1 MTGLPRPGGGLLAPA
16 VLVAALALLAASH
29 FAWAAADGRP
39 PPWDH
44 AVHLE
49 AALRCARMLR
59 EGEWLRMLSVSAFYP
74 PLGHCAAGLLHR
86 VFGPTPFAALA
97 VTQTALAV
105 AVLAT
110 YAIGVRLG
118 SAAAGLV
125 AAGLLAGYSE
135 VVLESRMFMLDLP
148 LTAVVASTA
157 LALLRTEG
165 FTRPAWCAVAG
176 LLGGLGLLTKWTYPV
191 YVVPLAVVVWRAAEP
206 GTARALRV
214 RHVMLALAVA
224 AGLAAPWYLRHLG
237 LPISLLRMAFVR
249 GAAEG
254 DPAVG
259 SVDAWTWYLRA
270 LVRQLGPPF
279 AALFALGLAWALAR
293 RPRGLSVLLVWF
305 LTPVVFFA
313 LLRNKDYRYTLPCL
327 PAVALLSSAW
337 VARLRPPRAGLAVGA
352 IALAVLVH
360 VAFLAW
366 GWPAP
371 AWARARMASEFLFPS
386 FPPVAERWP
395 ITEILD
401 RLARDLP
408 PGRERATLA
417 VVPDVIY
424 FSPFTFAY
432 YATREGRPVRVT
444 KGWQGGSPRF
454 VDYVLTKSGDQGSEY
469 TTGTARPLM
478 ARLDAGDPVL
488 SPLLRPVAVFPLPD
502 GSRATLYRVTARAVS
517 GWSAAAFLERLHAVA
532 PRALDWA
539 VRDARGLALDVE
551 PYADAE
557 TLAGR
562 LRRLTLRAESARVGD
577 FRRKP
582 AGIRVRDAELSLEDI
597 RLNPHA
603 LVIRGEME
611 LLGAGRLVIRRAV
624 VSASDLAEGLAELA
638 PWLHRPA
645 VSVAGGQLRLDAGVG
660 GVRVAIALRLDP
672 EPGAG
677 GLAVRAERVRLGP
690 VPLPA
695 ALVNAALD
703 LLNPVGRLAEQP
715 LPIAPPR
722 VTLAEGRIVLET
734 R

>member
-1 MTGLPRPGGGLLAPA
+1 MPGGPAATPVVLL
-16 VLVAALALLAASH
+16 AALALLAVSH
-29 FAWAAADGRP
+29 LAWAAADGRP
-39 PPWDH
+39 PPWDR

-59 EGEWLRMLSVSAFYP
+59 EGEWLGVLSISAFYP

-86 VFGPTPFAALA
+86 LVGPSPFAALA

-110 YAIGVRLG
+110 YAIGARLG
-118 SAAAGLV
+118 SAAAGLA
-125 AAGLLAGYSE
+125 AAGLLAGYRE
-135 VVLESRMFMLDLP
+135 VVLESRVFMLDLP
-148 LTAVVASTA
+148 LTAVVASTV
-157 LALLRTEG
+157 LVLLRTWG

-191 YVVPLAVVVWRAAEP
+191 YVAPVAVVVWRAAEP
-206 GTARALRV
+206 GTARAVRV
-214 RHVMLALAVA
+214 RHVMLVLAVA
-224 AGLAAPWYLRHLG
+224 AAIAAPWYLRHLG
-237 LPISLLRMAFVR
+237 LPISLLRLAFTR

-259 SVDAWTWYLRA
+259 SVGAWTWYVQA

-305 LTPVVFFA
+305 LAPVVFFA

-352 IALAVLVH
+352 MVLVVVVH

-371 AWARARMASEFLFPS
+371 EWARGRMAGELLFPS

-395 ITEILD
+395 ITEILA
-401 RLARDLP
+401 RVARDLP

-417 VVPDVIY
+417 VVPDAIY

-444 KGWQGGSPRF
+444 KAWRGPSPRF
-454 VDYVLTKSGDQGSEY
+454 VDYVLTKSGDQGPAY
-469 TTGTARPLM
+469 TTDAARAVM

-488 SPLLRPVAVFPLPD
+488 VPLLRRVAVFPLPD
-502 GSRATLYRVTARAVS
+502 DSRATLYRVAAREVP
-517 GWSAAAFLERLHAVA
+517 GLSAAAFLERLHAAA
-532 PRALDWA
+532 PRALGWA

-551 PYADAE
+551 ADADAE

-562 LRRLTLRAESARVGD
+562 LRRLTLRVESARVGD

-582 AGIRVRDAELSLEDI
+582 VGIRVQDAALSLEDI
-597 RLNPHA
+597 RLNPQA
-603 LVIRGEME
+603 LAMRGELE
-611 LLGAGRLVIRRAV
+611 LLGARRLVIGRAV
-624 VSASDLAEGLAELA
+624 VAAADLAQALAELL
-638 PWLHRPA
+638 PWLRQPA
-645 VSVAGGQLRLDAGVG
+645 VSIAGGRLGLDAGVG
-660 GVRVAIALRLDP
+660 GVPVAIALRLEP
-672 EPGAG
+672 EPGMEG
-677 GLAVRAERVRLGP
+677 RLAIRAERARLGP

-695 ALVNAALD
+695 PLVNAALG
-703 LLNPVGRLAEQP
+703 LLDPLGRLSEQP
-715 LPIAPPR
+715 LPIALPR
-722 VTLAEGRIVLET
+722 VTLTEGRIVLET
-734 R
+734 P